1 MRVLKCHWANVAAR
15 ALRALISPLV
25 HLLVTFHLPIFSGEI
40 AVSPAT
46 KPLPPKREITTV
58 PRFSDKVFRAV
69 VTGGGFSSLAILG
82 LISLFLLYNG
92 LSVFKTE
99 GLRFITGFDWIVPQP
114 DSGIPGQYGIGA
126 MLWGTLVIGLIAL
139 FFGFPISVGA
149 ALFLSYYAPDWLKK
163 PMVLVIDVMAAIPSV
178 VFGLWGYFVLM
189 PHAEYWAKLIHK
201 YLGFI
206 PIFDMPAPAFSRSPF
221 IAGLVL
227 AIMIIPIITS
237 ISREVFAQTPLDRV
251 QAAYALGATKWSM
264 IRSVVFP
271 YGRGGVV
278 GGAMLGLGRALGE
291 TVAVYTV
298 LNIVFDVRIEVLLSA
313 GGSVASMIVNK
324 FGEANPDELKAL
336 MAAGF
341 VLFVVT
347 LIVNF
352 VANAIINKTARRG

>member
-1 MRVLKCHWANVAAR
+1 M
-15 ALRALISPLV
+15 S
-25 HLLVTFHLPIFSGEI
+25 T
-40 AVSPAT
+40 AVPS
-46 KPLPPKREITTV
+46 LPPKREITTV
-58 PRFSDKVFRAV
+58 PRFSDKVFRAI
-69 VTGGGFSSLAILG
+69 VTAGGFSSLVILG

-114 DSGIPGQYGIGA
+114 DAGILGQYGIGA

-149 ALFLSYYAPDWLKK
+149 ALFLSYYAPNWLKK

-206 PIFDMPAPAFSRSPF
+206 PIFDMPANAYSRSPF

-227 AIMIIPIITS
+227 AIMIIPITTS
-237 ISREVFAQTPLDRV
+237 ISREVFSQTPLDRV
-251 QAAYALGATKWSM
+251 QAAYALGATRFSM
-264 IRSVVFP
+264 IRAVVLPF
-271 YGRGGVV
+271 GRGGIV
-278 GGAMLGLGRALGE
+278 GGAMLGLGRAMGE

-298 LNIVFDVRIEVLLSA
+298 LNIVYQVNWQVLFGS
-313 GGSVASMIVNK
+313 GGNIASLILLK
-324 FGEANPDELKAL
+324 FGEADKEEVNAL
-336 MAAGF
+336 MAAGL
-341 VLFVVT
+341 VLFMLT
-347 LIVNF
+347 LVI
-352 VANAIINKTARRG
+352 NAIANLLVNRLGKTGR